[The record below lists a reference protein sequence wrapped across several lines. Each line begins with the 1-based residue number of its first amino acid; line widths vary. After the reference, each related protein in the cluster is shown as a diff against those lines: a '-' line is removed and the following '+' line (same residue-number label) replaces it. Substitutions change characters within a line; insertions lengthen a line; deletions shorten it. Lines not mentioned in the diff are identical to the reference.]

1 MTQNIEPP
9 ASDDLFDADT
19 DADPDVAQMIEQARQ
34 FHDQIDAMKQWSH
47 RAFAEVTARAAVRE
61 REGEDDEASELR
73 EVSRHLLT
81 VADRI
86 ESGDTNRVRQP

>member
-1 MTQNIEPP
+1 MTQTIEPP
-9 ASDDLFDADT
+9 VSDDLFDT
-19 DADPDVAQMIEQARQ
+19 EIEADPDVEQFIKQARA

-61 REGEDDEASELR
+61 REGEDEEASELR
-73 EVSRHLLT
+73 KVAAHLLT

-86 ESGDTNRVRQP
+86 EAGDAHRVRQP